1 MVIMPGGAA
10 YDSAGERCQVEAEV
24 GPIVS
29 AAAQDRIV
37 SDINAG
43 APNSACPFPDKS
55 FSQ

>member
-10 YDSAGERCQVEAEV
+10 YDSAGDRCQVEAEV

-55 FSQ
+55 LSQ